1 MAGMSEHKDKR
12 NPTEPYESAHDWN
25 RRYPPGTL
33 VRVDLKGG
41 ESFVAE
47 TADYAQQWGTLA
59 IVMLRNRPGLWS
71 SGALRPL
78 PHDP

>member
-1 MAGMSEHKDKR
+1 MAGMNRRNEKR
-12 NPTEPYESAHDWN
+12 DPTEFYESAHDWN
-25 RRYPPGTL
+25 RRCPPGTL
-33 VRVDLKGG
+33 VRVELKGG
-41 ESFVAE
+41 DSFVAE

-59 IVMLRNRPGLWS
+59 IVTLRNRPGLWS